1 MRGFKRYGGKVVGL
15 AAIFTGSVILFA
27 LFLPA
32 GFWWG
37 AVAVVLIGGGAVF
50 IVKR

>member
-1 MRGFKRYGGKVVGL
+1 M
-15 AAIFTGSVILFA
+15 AAIFVGSVILFA

-37 AVAVVLIGGGAVF
+37 AVSIVLIGGGVIF
-50 IVKR
+50 VWKC